1 MIYSMT
7 GFGRGIA
14 QNEKYKITA
23 ELKSVNHKYLDINV
37 KLPHRLAG
45 FENEIRGIVKNHA
58 ARGKIDVFIGVEV
71 FGAGD
76 RAVRYNSELAKEY
89 FDIFTQIK
97 TELGLSDEISLKDV
111 ASMPEVVTVCEAD
124 GEDEEIASLLKESV
138 SAAAVLFAK
147 HRADEGERL
156 SGDIL
161 LKLDEMRKSVDEIEK
176 ASPLVIEKY
185 KEKLSEKIKEYL
197 GNVEIDENR
206 ILTEVAVFADKTCV
220 DEETV
225 RLKSHIESMKEALLC
240 DAAEPVGKKLDFIAQ
255 EMNREANTT
264 LSKSGDI
271 GISQVAVLLKTTIEK
286 IREQVQNIE

>member
-45 FENEIRGIVKNHA
+45 FENEIRGIVKNYA

>member
-138 SAAAVLFAK
+138 SAAAGLFAK

-156 SGDIL
+156 SEDIL
-161 LKLDEMRKSVDEIEK
+161 LKLDEMRKSVAEIEK